1 VGITRRNEILGNGKM
16 CAIRYYEAIPM
27 RQTQAIHAA
36 LKRLLRA
43 RGRTYAGAAVVLG
56 LSEASVKRLFARGE
70 LSLERLERLCDWIG
84 VDFAELVAESQSVQ
98 PALTELTPE
107 QERELVRDPAL
118 LLVAFLVLNRW
129 SEAEIL
135 AQYRFDKPE
144 LVGRL
149 IRLERLGLLE
159 LLPFDRIR
167 LRTSRNFAW
176 RKGGPIQ
183 RFFAERVLPE
193 FLATHFDGGGE
204 RAHFVGGMLS
214 RASVRKLHEA
224 MDALAHQLD
233 ALVQQDLALPIA
245 ERDGVSLFVGLRPW
259 EFSGFTQLRR
269 APRPPY
275 A

>member
-1 VGITRRNEILGNGKM
+1 
-16 CAIRYYEAIPM
+16 M

-43 RGRTYAGAAVVLG
+43 HGRTYAGAAGVLG

-84 VDFAELVAESQSVQ
+84 VDLAELVAASQAVQ

-107 QERELVRDPAL
+107 QERELLRDPAL
-118 LLVAFLVLNRW
+118 LLTAFLVLNRW

-135 AQYRFDKPE
+135 AQYRFAKPE
-144 LVGRL
+144 LDLRL
-149 IRLERLGLLE
+149 IRLERLGMVE

-176 RKGGPIQ
+176 RKDGPIQ
-183 RFFAERVLPE
+183 QYFAERVLPE
-193 FLATHFDGGGE
+193 FLATRFDRPGE
-204 RAHFVGGMLS
+204 HAHFVGGMLS
-214 RASVRKLHEA
+214 RASMRKLQ
-224 MDALAHQLD
+224 DGLD
-233 ALVQQDLALPIA
+233 ALVRQFDALVEQDLALPVA
-245 ERDGVSLFVGLRPW
+245 ERDGASLFLGVRPW

-269 APRPPY
+269 APRPAY